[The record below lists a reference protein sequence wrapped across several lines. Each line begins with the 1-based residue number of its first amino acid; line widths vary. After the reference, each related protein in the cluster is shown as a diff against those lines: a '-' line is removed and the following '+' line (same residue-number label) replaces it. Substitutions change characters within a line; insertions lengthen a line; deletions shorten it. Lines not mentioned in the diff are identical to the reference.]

1 MSINGR
7 QDFKLRVNA
16 LFLDSCYMYGDG
28 TKFYNLEG
36 LDGMS
41 RYVKI
46 LCVTEIIDA
55 TDWGDFPIFGEPTVL
70 GRRDSLIITW
80 SWIRH
85 TICGGISIA
94 QLQISGSF
102 QI

>member
-55 TDWGDFPIFGEPTVL
+55 TD
-70 GRRDSLIITW
+70 
-80 SWIRH
+80 
-85 TICGGISIA
+85 
-94 QLQISGSF
+94 
-102 QI
+102 